1 MSERCIGGIEAVEFF
16 QQFDDGSEK
25 FTYAMNRI
33 KYEIAK
39 GIGKKVKHMPPPRP
53 GYHETNTC
61 GECGYVASAHHS
73 YCPNCGTKHL
83 RNPYTEQVIQEH
95 QVSIEEWL
103 SYGNP

>member
-1 MSERCIGGIEAVEFF
+1 MSERCIGRIDAVEFF
-16 QQFDDGSEK
+16 QQFDDGPEK
-25 FTYAMNRI
+25 FQYAMNRI
-33 KYEIAK
+33 KYEVAK
-39 GIGKKVKHMPPPRP
+39 GIGKKVKHMPPPKP

-95 QVSIEEWL
+95 QVNIEEWL
-103 SYGNP
+103 SYGNS